1 MREQGSGEMGV
12 PGWGGPYP
20 AIQGQQDGVALDVPV
35 YDALGVQV
43 RQGLQHGLAHSGDL
57 LLVQPGQGRQGH
69 RRERML
75 VLAGLQDRW
84 AGSPWYQAPQPLG
97 LVCGSPD
104 LAEMGLGL
112 GWTPPALPPP

>member
-1 MREQGSGEMGV
+1 MLGAGQWGSMGV

-75 VLAGLQDRW
+75 ALAGPCVWEPRPGGNGPGPRLDTSCPPTPLRPSGLWIQTDR
-84 AGSPWYQAPQPLG
+84 
-97 LVCGSPD
+97 
-104 LAEMGLGL
+104 
-112 GWTPPALPPP
+112 